1 MLEVEFAQQK
11 VTLEVTILLF
21 YRRTLALHSNGT
33 GAVVFVTGH
42 IQGPL
47 GAPEMRQTHG
57 RHYLGV
63 LPQRGFFTLHDLA
76 RIERPGVEGP
86 PDGPP
91 SQKGAALQTQ

>member
-57 RHYLGV
+57 RHSTWASCPNAASSLS
-63 LPQRGFFTLHDLA
+63 TTS
-76 RIERPGVEGP
+76 PG
-86 PDGPP
+86 
-91 SQKGAALQTQ
+91 